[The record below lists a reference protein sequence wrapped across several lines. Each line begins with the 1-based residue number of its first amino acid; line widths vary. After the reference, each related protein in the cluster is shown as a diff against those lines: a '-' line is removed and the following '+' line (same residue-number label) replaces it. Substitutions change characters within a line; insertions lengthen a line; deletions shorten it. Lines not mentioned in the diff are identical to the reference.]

1 MNISEVESVEEFT
14 KGVVEEY
21 LAYQRRVLN
30 TLLDRGVYTQEGI
43 DDHIR
48 CLRETIEEDLDSN
61 KAYALLKMEM
71 DVKKG
76 IRDEEKEYVSLT
88 HIARQKNFENPSY
101 VIQSWLRDRNTLD
114 VLYLWEIENNP
125 NFRKDGYESIINK
138 LSNPSFTLTAKIWK
152 EETGATGII
161 SKQGNGGGTF
171 AHEDIAI
178 DFYAWTFPQKRYQ
191 LVKIISGKAAFL
203 DLIHEDLESQKK
215 RYNNMSEKE
224 LYASQGITL
233 VDKFGE

>member
-1 MNISEVESVEEFT
+1 M
-14 KGVVEEY
+14 
-21 LAYQRRVLN
+21 
-30 TLLDRGVYTQEGI
+30 
-43 DDHIR
+43 
-48 CLRETIEEDLDSN
+48 DSN

-125 NFRKDGYESIINK
+125 DFKKDGYEGIVNK
-138 LSNPSFTLTAKIWK
+138 LSNPSFTLTAKIWR
-152 EETGATGII
+152 EETGATGIL

-203 DLIHEDLESQKK
+203 DLIHEDLEEQKE
-215 RYNNMSEKE
+215 RYNNMTLNE

-233 VDKFGE
+233 VDKFGK

>member
-1 MNISEVESVEEFT
+1 MEEYT
-14 KGVVEEY
+14 KSVVEEY
-21 LAYQRRVLN
+21 LAHQKRVLN
-30 TLLDRGVYTQEGI
+30 TLLERGVYTQEGI
-43 DDHIR
+43 DEHIR

-76 IRDEEKEYVSLT
+76 LRDEEREYVSLT

-114 VLYLWEIENNP
+114 VLYLWEKENNP
-125 NFRKDGYESIINK
+125 NFREIGYRYIVNK

-152 EETGATGII
+152 EETGATGIV

-191 LVKIISGKAAFL
+191 FVKIISGKAAFL
-203 DLIHEDLESQKK
+203 DLIHDDLDNQK
-215 RYNNMSEKE
+215 NT
-224 LYASQGITL
+224 II
-233 VDKFGE
+233 

>member
-1 MNISEVESVEEFT
+1 MEEYT
-14 KGVVEEY
+14 RGVVEEY
-21 LAYQRRVLN
+21 IAHQRRVLN
-30 TLLDRGVYTQEGI
+30 SLLDRGIYTQEGI
-43 DDHIR
+43 EDHIR
-48 CLRETIEEDLDSN
+48 CIRESIEEDLDSN

-76 IRDEEKEYVSLT
+76 IRDGEKEYVSLT
-88 HIARQKNFENPSY
+88 NIARLKNFENPSY

-114 VLYLWEIENNP
+114 ILYLWETENNP
-125 NFRKDGYESIINK
+125 NFKKDGYEGIVNK

-152 EETGATGII
+152 EQTGATGII

-203 DLIHEDLESQKK
+203 ELIHEDWDDQKE
-215 RYNNMSEKE
+215 RYKNMSDKE
-224 LYASQGITL
+224 LYATQGITL
-233 VDKFGE
+233 IDKFGE

>member
-1 MNISEVESVEEFT
+1 MEEYT
-14 KGVVEEY
+14 RGVVEEY
-21 LAYQRRVLN
+21 IAHQRRILN
-30 TLLDRGVYTQEGI
+30 SLLDRGVYTLEGI
-43 DDHIR
+43 EDHIR
-48 CLRETIEEDLDSN
+48 CLRESIEEDLDSN

-76 IRDEEKEYVSLT
+76 VRDEEREYVSLT
-88 HIARQKNFENPSY
+88 NIARLKNFENPSY

-114 VLYLWEIENNP
+114 FLYLWETENNP
-125 NFRKDGYESIINK
+125 EFQKDGYASIINK
-138 LSNPSFTLTAKIWK
+138 LSNPSFTLTTKIWK
-152 EETGATGII
+152 EQTCATGIV

-178 DFYAWTFPQKRYQ
+178 DFYAWTFPHKRYQ

-203 DLIHEDLESQKK
+203 DLIHEDLKEQKE
-215 RYNNMSEKE
+215 RYNNMTPTE

-233 VDKFGE
+233 VDKSGE

>member
-1 MNISEVESVEEFT
+1 MVEFT

-88 HIARQKNFENPSY
+88 NIARLKNFENPSY

-114 VLYLWEIENNP
+114 ILYLWETENNP
-125 NFRKDGYESIINK
+125 NFKKDSYENIVNK
-138 LSNPSFTLTAKIWK
+138 LSNPSFTLTAKIWR
-152 EETGATGII
+152 EETGATGIV

-203 DLIHEDLESQKK
+203 DLIHEDLEEQKG
-215 RYNNMSEKE
+215 RYNNMNNRD
-224 LYASQGITL
+224 LYAIQGITL

>member
-1 MNISEVESVEEFT
+1 MDSYM
-14 KGVVEEY
+14 KGAVEEY
-21 LAYQRRVLN
+21 IENNRAVLE
-30 TLLDRGVYTQEGI
+30 DMCERGVFSSADVEE
-43 DDHIR
+43 HLESIR
-48 CLRETIEEDLDSN
+48 ANIEKNIESN

-76 IRDEEKEYVSLT
+76 IRDEEKDYVSLT
-88 HIARQKNFENPSY
+88 HIARMKNFENPSY

-125 NFRKDGYESIINK
+125 NFKKDGYEGIVNK
-138 LSNPSFTLTAKIWK
+138 LSNPSFTLTAKIWR
-152 EETGATGII
+152 EETGATGIL

-203 DLIHEDLESQKK
+203 DLIHEDLEEQKE
-215 RYNNMSEKE
+215 RYNNMTLNE

-233 VDKFGE
+233 VDKFGK

>member
-1 MNISEVESVEEFT
+1 MEEYT
-14 KGVVEEY
+14 KSVVEEY
-21 LAYQRRVLN
+21 LAHQKRVLK
-30 TLLDRGVYTQEGI
+30 TLLDRGVYTPEGI
-43 DDHIR
+43 EDHIR
-48 CLRETIEEDLDSN
+48 SLRESIEEDLDSN

-125 NFRKDGYESIINK
+125 DFKKDGYEGIVNK
-138 LSNPSFTLTAKIWK
+138 LSNPSFTLTAKIWR
-152 EETGATGII
+152 EETGATGIL

-203 DLIHEDLESQKK
+203 DLIHEDLEEQKE
-215 RYNNMSEKE
+215 RYNNMTLNE

-233 VDKFGE
+233 VDKFGK

>member
-1 MNISEVESVEEFT
+1 MEEYT
-14 KGVVEEY
+14 RGVVEEY

-30 TLLDRGVYTQEGI
+30 SLLDRGVYTPEGI
-43 DDHIR
+43 EDHIR
-48 CLRETIEEDLDSN
+48 CLRKSIEEDLDSN
-61 KAYALLKMEM
+61 KAYALLKMVM

-76 IRDEEKEYVSLT
+76 SNGEEKEYVSLT
-88 HIARQKNFENPSY
+88 NIARLKNFENPSY

-114 VLYLWEIENNP
+114 VLYLWETENNP
-125 NFRKDGYESIINK
+125 DFKKGGYENIVNK

-152 EETGATGII
+152 EETGAAGIV

-178 DFYAWTFPQKRYQ
+178 DFYAWTFAQKRYQ

-203 DLIHEDLESQKK
+203 DLIHEDLENQKE
-215 RYNNMSEKE
+215 RYKNMSREE
-224 LYASQGITL
+224 LCATQGITL

>member
-1 MNISEVESVEEFT
+1 MEEYT
-14 KGVVEEY
+14 KSVVEEY
-21 LAYQRRVLN
+21 LEHQKRVLN
-30 TLLDRGVYTQEGI
+30 TLLERGVYTQEGI
-43 DDHIR
+43 DEHIR
-48 CLRETIEEDLDSN
+48 CIRETIEEDLDFN

-76 IRDEEKEYVSLT
+76 LRDEEKEYVSLT

-114 VLYLWEIENNP
+114 VLYLWEKENNP
-125 NFRKDGYESIINK
+125 NFREIGYKYIVNK

-152 EETGATGII
+152 EETRATGII

-203 DLIHEDLESQKK
+203 DLIHEDLEQQKE
-215 RYNNMSEKE
+215 RYNNMTLNE

-233 VDKFGE
+233 VDKFKE

>member
-1 MNISEVESVEEFT
+1 MEEYT

-21 LAYQRRVLN
+21 IAYQRRVLK
-30 TLLDRGVYTQEGI
+30 TLLDRGVYTLEGI
-43 DDHIR
+43 EDHIR
-48 CLRETIEEDLDSN
+48 SLRESIEEDLDSN

-125 NFRKDGYESIINK
+125 GF
-138 LSNPSFTLTAKIWK
+138 
-152 EETGATGII
+152 
-161 SKQGNGGGTF
+161 
-171 AHEDIAI
+171 
-178 DFYAWTFPQKRYQ
+178 
-191 LVKIISGKAAFL
+191 
-203 DLIHEDLESQKK
+203 KK
-215 RYNNMSEKE
+215 RLLRGYCK
-224 LYASQGITL
+224 
-233 VDKFGE
+233 